1 MNLLENIDSSWKK
14 QLCSES
20 AKPYFLALMRFIEA
34 EMREQTIYPKSGDVF
49 NAFAMTPFD
58 KLKVAILGQDPYH
71 DENQAHGLAFSVQN
85 GTAFP
90 PSLRNIFQE
99 YSSDLGYAVPKSGDL
114 SKWAKEGVFLL
125 NAVLTVRAHEANSHK
140 NRGWET
146 FTDEVIRTISAHKE
160 HVVFI
165 LWGKPAQAKSKLI
178 DRSKHLI
185 LEASHPSPL
194 SSYRGFFGSSPFSKT
209 NAYLKAN
216 GVEEIDWKL
225 E

>member
-1 MNLLENIDSSWKK
+1 MNLLENIDDSWKK
-14 QLCSES
+14 QLCSEFD
-20 AKPYFLALMRFIEA
+20 KPYFLTLMRFIEA
-34 EMREQTIYPKSGDVF
+34 EMREQTIYPKSDDIF

-58 KLKVAILGQDPYH
+58 KLKVVVLGQDPYH
-71 DENQAHGLAFSVQN
+71 GENQAHGLAFSVQE
-85 GTAFP
+85 GMALP
-90 PSLRNIFQE
+90 PSLKNIFQE
-99 YSSDLGYAVPKSGDL
+99 YSSDLGYAMPKSGNL
-114 SKWAKEGVFLL
+114 TKWAEEGVFLL
-125 NAVLTVRAHEANSHK
+125 NAVLTVRAHEAHSHK
-140 NRGWET
+140 NRGWEI

-209 NAYLKAN
+209 NAYLEAN
-216 GVEEIDWKL
+216 GVKEIDWKL
-225 E
+225 